1 MALTDSYQMK
11 RGNVLVTVNGFLGE
25 EDFYLLHKS
34 AVEIME
40 PDDAGYSVDS
50 MCIGG
55 YLKKDGILLRTSSE
69 CPYDTCCF
77 FYDASSL
84 SEEQLT
90 KVENWISAIAVKMNE
105 TKEN

>member
-1 MALTDSYQMK
+1 MALTDTYQMK

-25 EDFYLLHKS
+25 EDFYLLHQS
-34 AVEIME
+34 AIEIME

-69 CPYDTCCF
+69 CPYDRCCF

-84 SEEQLT
+84 SEGQLA
-90 KVENWISAIAVKMNE
+90 KVQEWITAIAAKMNE
-105 TKEN
+105 RKGN